1 MISGFYIFATLFQ
14 IILKPMRLI
23 FTLLMALTLQS
34 LHAQK
39 RLGESFYLSGVVTDS
54 LTGTPLVHASIY
66 IPDART
72 GTMSDEKGYFK
83 TTALAAGRYLV
94 EVSYSGYQN
103 IVRYIDINNN
113 NTVQNFRMQIAITE
127 QEGVTITGVSSATR
141 LKLSPQQVSIIK
153 RDDLIKSNAT
163 NIINSIGN
171 IAGVTAVTTGPA
183 ISKPFIRGLGYNRVV
198 TVNDGIRQEGQQWG
212 DEHGIEIDD
221 YSAQRVEVLKGPAS
235 LMYGSDALAG
245 VINILSMTPATEG
258 YIKFNAA
265 SEYQFNDR
273 LRGAYGNIAG
283 TKNGFSFNAYG
294 SYKAAADYKNKYD
307 GYVFNSKFLNRN
319 VGAMIGYAGTWG
331 HSYLSATN
339 FDQLAGLV
347 EGDRDSVTGA
357 FIKALPGSTEAIAT
371 SGDFSSI
378 HPLVPYQHIQH
389 FKLISDNSFNT
400 GIGKAYILIGY
411 QRNQRKEMGNPDEP
425 NTPVAYFDLKTVN
438 YSAKFNFNQKPK
450 WKTSIGVSG
459 MIQQN
464 SHHAEEVLI
473 PDYDLVDAGAFLFTQ
488 YHEGRFSF
496 SGGIRFDNRNINGK
510 NTREGADLKFIAF
523 SKSFSN
529 ISGSAGISYEAT
541 SHLTLKLNI
550 ARGFR
555 APNLAE
561 LASNGAHEGTN
572 RWEIGNINLNS
583 EKSLQADLGV
593 ALSSDHVT
601 MNAAVYYN
609 HISNFIFYRKVL
621 NHSGGDSVL
630 IDAGSGATFNVFRFE
645 ENTANLYGAEFNID
659 LHPHPLDWLHIENT
673 FSYTRARFNS
683 TIDNTRNVPLIPA
696 ARYLAEIKGEFFKKG
711 KTLRDLFISI
721 ETDYRFKQNN
731 PFTGYNTETS
741 TGDYLLLNAT
751 IGANIMAKGKKIAS
765 VYIIGTNLAD
775 IAYQDHLSRLKYT
788 AVNEATGRQGVFN
801 TGRNIGIKLNV
812 PLEFSWK

>member
-1 MISGFYIFATLFQ
+1 MKVVL
-14 IILKPMRLI
+14 
-23 FTLLMALTLQS
+23 TLLLTLS
-34 LHAQK
+34 YTLLIAQK
-39 RLGESFYLSGVVTDS
+39 RSNEKFYLSGIVTDS
-54 LTGTPLVHASIY
+54 VTGSPLAHASIY

-72 GTMSDEKGYFK
+72 GTMSDEKGFFK
-83 TTALAAGRYLV
+83 TTALATGHYLV
-94 EVSYSGYQN
+94 EVSFSGYQN
-103 IVRYIDINNN
+103 IVSSIDINS
-113 NTVQNFRMQIAITE
+113 NTTHNFRMQIAVTE

-153 RDDLIKSNAT
+153 RDDLVRSTST
-163 NIINSIGN
+163 NIINSISN
-171 IAGVTAVTTGPA
+171 IPGVTAVTTGPA

-198 TVNDGIRQEGQQWG
+198 TINDGVRQEGQQWG

-221 YSAQRVEVLKGPAS
+221 YSAQRIEVLKGPAS

-283 TKNGFSFNAYG
+283 TKNGFSFNAYA

-307 GYVFNSKFLNRN
+307 GYVLNSKFMNRN
-319 VGAMIGYAGTWG
+319 IGAMIGYTGTWG

-347 EGDRDSVTGA
+347 EGERDPVTGE
-357 FIKALPGSTEAIAT
+357 FIKPLPGGNDAIA
-371 SGDFSSI
+371 GPDDFSSI

-389 FKLISDNSFNT
+389 FKILSDNSFNT
-400 GIGKAYILIGY
+400 GIGKADLLIGY

-438 YSAKFNFNQKPK
+438 YSAKLNLTQKSK
-450 WKTSIGVSG
+450 WKTSVGVSG
-459 MIQQN
+459 MIQN
-464 SHHAEEVLI
+464 NINRGEEVLI
-473 PDYDLVDAGAFLFTQ
+473 PDYDLFDAGAFVFTQ

-496 SGGIRFDNRNINGK
+496 SGGLRFDNRSIKGK
-510 NTREGADLKFIAF
+510 ETKEGTDLKFAAF
-523 SKSFSN
+523 SKNFSN
-529 ISGSAGISYEAT
+529 ISGSAGLSYQVT
-541 SHLTLKLNI
+541 SNLTLKLNV

-583 EKSLQADLGV
+583 EKSLQGDLGV
-593 ALSSDHVT
+593 ELSSDHIT
-601 MNAAVYYN
+601 FNAAVYYN

-621 NHSGGDSVL
+621 NSAGGDSVL
-630 IDAGSGATFNVFRFE
+630 IDAGSGETFNVFRFE
-645 ENTANLYGAEFNID
+645 ENGANLYGAELNID

-673 FSYTRARFNS
+673 FSYTRARFTS
-683 TIDNTRNVPLIPA
+683 VIDDTKNVPLIPA

-711 KTLRDLFISI
+711 KSLRDLFISI
-721 ETDYRFKQNN
+721 ETDYRFKQHAA
-731 PFTGYNTETS
+731 FTGYNTETN

-751 IGANIMAKGKKIAS
+751 IGANIMAKGKRIAS
-765 VYIIGTNLAD
+765 IYITGTNLAD

-788 AVNEATGRQGVFN
+788 SVNEATGRQGVFN
-801 TGRNIGIKLNV
+801 TGRNLAIKLNV
-812 PLEFSWK
+812 PLEFNWK